1 MASIVKWEAAPSV
14 TADIMTTA
22 LNSLANNT
30 ISAVSTEVVNST
42 GLNTFFWL
50 ELNVTFGSAPSDANP
65 SVDVYA
71 TRALDGTVY
80 ETAPLTGGAD
90 AGQTYIGSF
99 PVQKV
104 TSAQVL
110 RIGPF
115 GFEPLKH
122 KFLLDNQTGVAFP
135 ASGSTLDIGVDNLEG
150 Q

>member
-1 MASIVKWEAAPSV
+1 MVSAVKWEAALSV
-14 TADIMTTA
+14 VTGIITTA
-22 LNSLANNT
+22 LNALANNT
-30 ISAVSTEVVNST
+30 ISAVSTEVDNSA
-42 GLNTFFWL
+42 GLDTFFWL
-50 ELNVTFGSAPSDANP
+50 ELNVTFAVAPSDANP

-80 ETAPLTGGAD
+80 ETAPLTGGVD

-115 GFEPLKH
+115 GFEPMKH
-122 KFLLDNQTGVAFP
+122 KFLLDNQTGQAFP
-135 ASGSTLDIGVDNLEG
+135 ATGSTLDIATNNLEG